1 MLSSNSRFNF
11 GPQPSSFQPSSS
23 QPSTCSQITLI
34 STSLEFPTIPPNG
47 RLMDASSSV
56 SGPVSSLDS
65 SLSTTPPMRTPQSRL
80 SDRLANSV
88 LLQTSL
94 MDLPLDTSP
103 LSFQSSASLSPSS
116 FPSSGLPCTELPSLP
131 LECLDASQ
139 LPSPSMDMAQ
149 S

>member
-94 MDLPLDTSP
+94 MDLPLDTS
-103 LSFQSSASLSPSS
+103 
-116 FPSSGLPCTELPSLP
+116 
-131 LECLDASQ
+131 Q

-149 S
+149 SLTMPEVLLRCATLMRAS